1 MKNLF
6 FISILLICSITVF
19 GQSEKNVKILEEQT
33 KKFDKHRYYQIRYD
47 KFDDQTYVKFVGFN
61 LTSTGESFAEALGK
75 SMGGMGSGSS
85 LSYLMLGAGFI
96 FKTDTLKEN
105 QQDFFIYFIYS
116 GDRWKFLKNTNLIM
130 LIDGERVQFGE
141 GEADRDVTRNGVQEI
156 IGFAVNKDTMVKL
169 GKAKTVE
176 LKIGNVVKKLKDE
189 HFEMFQNIVK
199 LGDLSEQPA
208 EKKK

>member
-1 MKNLF
+1 
-6 FISILLICSITVF
+6 
-19 GQSEKNVKILEEQT
+19 
-33 KKFDKHRYYQIRYD
+33 
-47 KFDDQTYVKFVGFN
+47 
-61 LTSTGESFAEALGK
+61 
-75 SMGGMGSGSS
+75 
-85 LSYLMLGAGFI
+85 
-96 FKTDTLKEN
+96 
-105 QQDFFIYFIYS
+105 
-116 GDRWKFLKNTNLIM
+116 M